1 MWAKIIW
8 HMALTPFVQKLV
20 FINEGAFVGMYFI
33 VLHSARVGRYTSIG
47 PSAVVTNDEPHCA
60 ILGGFTLRDVAD
72 T

>member
-1 MWAKIIW
+1 MWTKIIW

-33 VLHSARVGRYTSIG
+33 VLHSASVGRCTTIG
-47 PSAVVTNDEPHCA
+47 ASAVVTNDDSHCA
-60 ILGGFTLRDVAD
+60 ILGGFTVRDIGD